1 MLILQCRDCA
11 YKNIMMD
18 ASAMFPQGF
27 HPMRELA
34 LPDVSGLAPI
44 LHRVDVPVRY
54 YYIDFG
60 ISTRFATNQGP
71 TLVLGTQGLDDE
83 VPELSDTIPYD
94 PFKTDIFIVGNLFR
108 QQFLQVRCLTP

>member
-1 MLILQCRDCA
+1 
-11 YKNIMMD
+11 
-18 ASAMFPQGF
+18 MFPQGF

-34 LPDVSGLAPI
+34 LPDVSGIAPI

-60 ISTRFATNQGP
+60 ISTRFAPNQGP